1 MTGDTQSHCHCQVN
15 FGSNAE
21 EEDEDNSK
29 CKRGSFYM
37 VVKDLMKSSP
47 ATEISITGYKVASKG
62 DAALGE
68 HGYDLT
74 AEEGKPWVFV
84 PKDKDPKSFSSGNA
98 FRPLAQ
104 QLKPLH
110 PNFTWMWRCQWHPV
124 HAKLSLKKPFV
135 TVNRDLKLE
144 SNKPIKLVKEE

>member
-1 MTGDTQSHCHCQVN
+1 MWTDHPCQVN

-21 EEDEDNSK
+21 EDDEDSSK

-37 VVKDLMKSSP
+37 VAKDLMKSSP
-47 ATEISITGYKVASKG
+47 ATEISITGYKVVSKG
-62 DAALGE
+62 DAQLGE

-74 AEEGKPWVFV
+74 AEEGKPWGFT

-110 PNFTWMWRCQWHPV
+110 PNFTWMWRCNWHAV

-135 TVNRDLKLE
+135 TVNRDVKLE
-144 SNKPIKLVKEE
+144 PNKPVKLIKEE